1 MFVTIIKTKSK
12 QIVKLG
18 TRIAKRNYKI
28 SCYDYSFDESFL
40 KFLSIFSIN
49 RAWVNRSFT
58 TSNPN
63 NILKNTDIAV
73 ISRINSKIEGVFLY
87 SFKSQLIGVGY
98 LKTLTKK
105 LVKNKLKFKIKIAK
119 MLGSNLRVF

>member
-1 MFVTIIKTKSK
+1 MFITIIKTKSK

-28 SCYDYSFDESFL
+28 SCFDYSFDESFL

-63 NILKNTDIAV
+63 NILKNTDIAA

-87 SFKSQLIGVGY
+87 SFNSRLIGVGY
-98 LKTLTKK
+98 LKTLTK
-105 LVKNKLKFKIKIAK
+105 NWLKT
-119 MLGSNLRVF
+119 N